1 MKIVIVDDDCL
12 VTEALK
18 TILEVN
24 EDVQVLATGSDGR
37 DAVCLYAEYKP
48 DVLLMDIR
56 MKNMNGLE
64 ASAEILK
71 ADAKANILLLTTFLD
86 DEYIVK
92 ALRLGAKGYLLKQD
106 YASILPALR
115 AVYSGQTVFGQEI
128 VSKIPDLIQKKE
140 NFDYS
145 VCEINEKEKEI
156 IRLVA
161 NGYSNKEIAAEMY
174 LGEGTVRNYLSSI
187 LDKLQLRDR
196 AQVIEKLLALVD
208 GLERQ
213 DGTIHVIAARF
224 FMLFIHMRSL
234 FLIRYMDAET
244 RFFGYYFT
252 LII

>member
-128 VSKIPDLIQKKE
+128 VSKIPDLIQRRKILIIVSVKLMKKKRKS
-140 NFDYS
+140 S
-145 VCEINEKEKEI
+145 VWLQMDTAIRKLLRKCTWEKE
-156 IRLVA
+156 
-161 NGYSNKEIAAEMY
+161 
-174 LGEGTVRNYLSSI
+174 
-187 LDKLQLRDR
+187 Q
-196 AQVIEKLLALVD
+196 
-208 GLERQ
+208 
-213 DGTIHVIAARF
+213 
-224 FMLFIHMRSL
+224 
-234 FLIRYMDAET
+234 
-244 RFFGYYFT
+244 
-252 LII
+252 